1 MSTNGCLSF
10 PDAKPTDHSIYLQ
23 SSWNGPSGLRRAPF
37 RSSSSSKCQVEKIT
51 ICLSH
56 LQKNQWFID
65 YQISLIVIARQL
77 KFQMLRALFGTP
89 FISTIVSFLEKRL
102 TDFLC
107 KVNQNQET
115 KGAHMQVHVHEWVC
129 HYSFDIKHFL
139 IVLKSM
145 T

>member
-56 LQKNQWFID
+56 LQKKSMIHRLYNFINCNRSAA
-65 YQISLIVIARQL
+65 QISNVKSSIWYPIHIHNCILSRKAPDSLSVQSKSKPGDQGCAHASP
-77 KFQMLRALFGTP
+77 RAWMGLSLF
-89 FISTIVSFLEKRL
+89 I
-102 TDFLC
+102 
-107 KVNQNQET
+107 
-115 KGAHMQVHVHEWVC
+115 W
-129 HYSFDIKHFL
+129 Y
-139 IVLKSM
+139 
-145 T
+145 